1 MDKEYI
7 AANSHFLTQDTRAK
21 RWAVPYT
28 YETVNVRAKILL
40 DNNKK
45 YIKNK
50 RVLDL
55 GCHFG
60 TFAYIALQL
69 GAGFVQGVDIE
80 PVLLEQACEYFS
92 VYKVNKS
99 KYDFKVGNIIE
110 YLETLPEKSFDTVLC
125 FGLMYYIPDN
135 YHLLSLLKKI
145 AKKAII
151 LDTFTAYYCAVQG
164 KDSKAVLKS
173 VTADTFKLPLML
185 HNLTQTEKSSYALP
199 GTVTKGNKQLSL
211 LSCPTIT
218 LLETYFK
225 SLGFN
230 YSGISWDKYLENPG
244 LNWRV
249 LSTNQG
255 KKESH
260 WTDVYSSEIRV
271 SYLLE
276 V

>member
-7 AANSHFLTQDTRAK
+7 AADSLFLTQDTRAG
-21 RWAVPYT
+21 RWAIPYT
-28 YETVNVRAKILL
+28 HETVNIRAKVLL

-50 RVLDL
+50 RILDL

-80 PVLLEQACEYFS
+80 PGLLEQAREFLS
-92 VYKVNKS
+92 LYKINKS

-110 YLETLPEKSFDTVLC
+110 YLEALPEKSFDTVLC
-125 FGLMYYIPDN
+125 FGLMYYMPDN
-135 YHLLSLLKKI
+135 YHLLSLIKKV
-145 AKKAII
+145 AKHAVI

-173 VTADTFKLPLML
+173 TTEDTFKLPLML
-185 HNLTQTEKSSYALP
+185 HNLTQAEKSSYSLP
-199 GTVTKGNKQLSL
+199 GRVKKNNKELTL
-211 LSCPTIT
+211 LSCPTVP

-225 SLGFN
+225 SLEFN
-230 YSGISWDKYLENPG
+230 FSKINWDKYLKKPG
-244 LNWRV
+244 LNWRK

-255 KKESH
+255 KKDSH
-260 WTDVYSSEIRV
+260 WSDIYSSEIRV